1 MVLEHG
7 IQKARKKRA
16 RTGCLNCRKKH
27 KKCDENKPICSS
39 CLKKSEECEW
49 PINNGRFNKNSVS
62 NVAGTAAQSNGRQNL
77 EEYASR
83 LLKNFHDKSEN
94 SSSEPNSNSN
104 TSSIF
109 STTKP
114 STDTSGSGDS
124 VLSINQAD
132 HETLRSMMS
141 ANEPTLHHIL
151 DNNSPVNEAITNGAE
166 PNSNERRSNEQ
177 MSGNTDKAVYNTSPF
192 NTNVN
197 PNESQNIPTYFS
209 PNSIQ
214 SNSKEPNID
223 GSSESLRDNKST
235 YSFSP
240 TDSLAPFLLYNE
252 LHSTLRDYMFTSAEL
267 NEFSTTA
274 DFNNILWSPGP
285 TFLARDSSKNLR
297 ELLNGST
304 SDPKK
309 GSNINSPALVN
320 SGNAKVNNILNSF
333 ITELT
338 PSEELELFKIYL
350 YEVAPWLDMFDSSKQ
365 FGTTVADLAQSNK
378 PLLYAIYAISS
389 RQKELTA
396 PNYLSEK
403 TMKLYQ
409 ESLKHLI
416 PTVNKIVDK
425 GIIST
430 CVILCVL
437 EMMSSSPKEWR
448 HHLEGCHAL
457 FEANDISGFSDNL
470 ERRLFWCYARM
481 DVNSAVIGEQST
493 IIPSENWLRKNCS
506 IYELKRLFVETND
519 EDMYANYIVFICSR
533 VLNLIAKDSKN
544 FEQEWEFLWNEV
556 KEWSENRPSH
566 LKPIMTY
573 DDKPFPGVLFLNG
586 PAISANQL
594 FHMAVILLTQ
604 NKPRLYKIKPSSCIV
619 CKSFFLFFVV
629 ILYAATNVTI
639 RDLRYGMRSRFVQSV
654 YIIVIS
660 KCFFFFF
667 QFSVHIY

>member
-1 MVLEHG
+1 MVLEHA
-7 IQKARKKRA
+7 IQKPRKKRA

-62 NVAGTAAQSNGRQNL
+62 DVAGNTAQSNGRRNL

-94 SSSEPNSNSN
+94 SSSESNSNSN
-104 TSSIF
+104 ASSIF
-109 STTKP
+109 SNTKP
-114 STDTSGSGDS
+114 SMDASGSGDL
-124 VLSINQAD
+124 VLSNNKAD
-132 HETLRSMMS
+132 NETLRSMMS
-141 ANEPTLHHIL
+141 ANESSLHHIL
-151 DNNSPVNEAITNGAE
+151 DNNSPVNEGITNQLE
-166 PNSNERRSNEQ
+166 PKSNERRSNEHV
-177 MSGNTDKAVYNTSPF
+177 NTDKAVDNTSPF

-197 PNESQNIPTYFS
+197 PNESKNIPTYFS

-214 SNSKEPNID
+214 SNIKESNID
-223 GSSESLRDNKST
+223 GSPESLRDNKSS

-240 TDSLAPFLLYNE
+240 TDSSAPFLLYNE
-252 LHSTLRDYMFTSAEL
+252 LHNTLRDYMFTSAEL

-274 DFNNILWSPGP
+274 DFNNISCSPGT

-297 ELLNGST
+297 ELLNSST

-309 GSNINSPALVN
+309 DSNINSPGVVN
-320 SGNAKVNNILNSF
+320 SGITKENNILNSF
-333 ITELT
+333 KTELN

-396 PNYLSEK
+396 PNYPAEK

-425 GIIST
+425 EIIST

-457 FEANDISGFSDNL
+457 FEANDICGFSDDL

-519 EDMYANYIVFICSR
+519 EDMYANYIVFLCSR

-544 FEQEWEFLWNEV
+544 FEQEWEILWNEV
-556 KEWSENRPSH
+556 KEWSENRPFH

-594 FHMAVILLTQ
+594 FHMVIILLTQ
-604 NKPRLYKIKPSSCIV
+604 NKPRLYKIRPSSCIV
-619 CKSFFLFFVV
+619 CQTLFLFYVV
-629 ILYAATNVTI
+629 NYMQLLTLLLEIHHMACKT
-639 RDLRYGMRSRFVQSV
+639 DLRNQYT
-654 YIIVIS
+654 
-660 KCFFFFF
+660 
-667 QFSVHIY
+667 